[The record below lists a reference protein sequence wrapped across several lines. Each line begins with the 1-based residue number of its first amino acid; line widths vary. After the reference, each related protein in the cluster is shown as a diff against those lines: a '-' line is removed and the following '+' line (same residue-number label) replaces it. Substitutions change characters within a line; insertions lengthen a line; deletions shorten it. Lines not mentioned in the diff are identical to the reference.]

1 MFTGIVESVAKV
13 IAIEAEGTNLT
24 FTFESAIAHE
34 LKIDQSVSHNGV
46 CLTVVQLSENN
57 SYKVTAIDETLKKT
71 NIGKL
76 KLGDKVNLER
86 CMPANG
92 RFDGHIVQGHV
103 DQTGVCTAI
112 EDQNG
117 SWLISFEY
125 DITNNNITVEKGS
138 ICVNGVS
145 LTVVNSKDNGFS
157 VAIIPYT
164 WEHTNFHQ
172 LSVGSIVNLEFDI
185 LGKYMQRI
193 LGRNKGTK

>member
-1 MFTGIVESVAKV
+1 MFTGIVEAVAQV
-13 IAIEAEGTNLT
+13 IDIQSEGTNLT

-34 LKIDQSVSHNGV
+34 LKIDQSVSHNGI

-76 KLGDKVNLER
+76 KVGNKVNLER

-92 RFDGHIVQGHV
+92 RFDGHIVQGHI
-103 DQTGVCTAI
+103 DQTGICTAI

-125 DITNNNITVEKGS
+125 DASNNNITVEKGS

-172 LSVGSIVNLEFDI
+172 LKVGSIVNLEFDI
-185 LGKYMQRI
+185 LGKYMQKI
-193 LGRNKGTK
+193 LARR